1 MRVTVMGDCLAY
13 PVNQCTCF
21 GGDAHYGHEPG
32 CGYEPMATIGEVK
45 AALIAA
51 GYTITDPT

>member
-1 MRVTVMGDCLAY
+1 MGDWLAY
-13 PVNQCTCF
+13 PVNKCTCY